1 VTNRILD
8 LAETPARLRVEHAQ
22 LVIERDGQPAVTVPI
37 ADLAV
42 LIVSHPQVSFT
53 HAVISTLA
61 EAGGAFVTCD
71 QKHLPV
77 AMLLPLQA
85 HFLQAERFARQ
96 ARASRPVCKRL
107 WQQIVRAKIRAQ
119 SRLLAELHGDDR
131 GLDVLVSLVRSGDP
145 INVEAQAARR
155 YWPALFADPNFR
167 RERAF
172 DDQNRLLNWG
182 YAILRA
188 MVARAICAAG
198 LHPSVGVQHH
208 NRYNAFC
215 LADDLMEPFRPLVD
229 RIVAGW
235 VRANG
240 RLAEL
245 DRTFKQHLLET
256 LTGRWDAAGEVRTLF
271 DVLNR
276 LANSLANVFIGQA
289 DRIEIPALK
298 TADSG
303 LDELTRSDGADR
315 CEIAKSDRRRS
326 GRLGRPTV
334 DPLADVG

>member
-1 VTNRILD
+1 L
-8 LAETPARLRVEHAQ
+8 
-22 LVIERDGQPAVTVPI
+22 
-37 ADLAV
+37 
-42 LIVSHPQVSFT
+42 
-53 HAVISTLA
+53 
-61 EAGGAFVTCD
+61 
-71 QKHLPV
+71 
-77 AMLLPLQA
+77 
-85 HFLQAERFARQ
+85 
-96 ARASRPVCKRL
+96 
-107 WQQIVRAKIRAQ
+107 
-119 SRLLAELHGDDR
+119 ELHGGDR

-145 INVEAQAARR
+145 LNVEAQASRR

-235 VRANG
+235 VREHG
-240 RLAEL
+240 RLAPL
-245 DRTFKQHLLET
+245 DRAFKQQLLEV
-256 LTGRWDAAGEVRTLF
+256 LAGRWDAGGEVRTLF
-271 DVLNR
+271 DVLAR
-276 LANSLANVFIGQA
+276 SANSLANVFIGETA
-289 DRIEIPALK
+289 RIEIPVLK
-298 TADSG
+298 LPDA
-303 LDELTRSDGADR
+303 ELQRSPQADGASGVER
-315 CEIAKSDRRRS
+315 PAINTRRS
-326 GRLGRPTV
+326 SRLRRPPV